1 MTVRTKTVAFGFTFA
16 AVMATFSL
24 GSIAAHAQSSAAAQ
38 MPGHASM
45 GMGNDIFGHFLFN
58 ELEGRTNGP
67 DNELRWDGEGWVGT
81 DLNKLWLKSEGF
93 VEHGKAT
100 DGDTEALYDRPIPF
114 LRYFDAQAGVRYDLD
129 SNRGRTWGALGVQG
143 LAPYF
148 FQFAPTFY
156 FNDRGVAGKITGSY
170 DFLITNRIIA
180 QPQVE
185 MNFYSRRDPSRGIGS
200 GLSGIDTGLRIRYE
214 ITRKFAPYIGVAY
227 NGKLGE
233 TADFTRDERGIVHDV
248 RFIFGIRLW
257 Y

>member
-100 DGDTEALYDRPIPF
+100 DGDTEALYDR
-114 LRYFDAQAGVRYDLD
+114 R
-129 SNRGRTWGALGVQG
+129 
-143 LAPYF
+143 
-148 FQFAPTFY
+148 
-156 FNDRGVAGKITGSY
+156 
-170 DFLITNRIIA
+170 
-180 QPQVE
+180 
-185 MNFYSRRDPSRGIGS
+185 
-200 GLSGIDTGLRIRYE
+200 
-214 ITRKFAPYIGVAY
+214 
-227 NGKLGE
+227 
-233 TADFTRDERGIVHDV
+233 ER
-248 RFIFGIRLW
+248 
-257 Y
+257 